1 MVGIQDSFNHIHVAV
16 PDISEPDGQEEGP
29 LPLCLR
35 WLERC
40 VCVRLGTTQ
49 MACWSSVLLCHPE
62 LQSEEVWGWP
72 SRDD

>member
-1 MVGIQDSFNHIHVAV
+1 MVGIHDSFNHIYVAI

-40 VCVRLGTTQ
+40 VCAARHHTDG
-49 MACWSSVLLCHPE
+49 LLVQC
-62 LQSEEVWGWP
+62 SAVP
-72 SRDD
+72 S